1 MGKRRKRM
9 ESALAAFAREIAS
22 LAERTAPAVV
32 AVHGRRHG
40 HSSGVHW
47 RRELVVTAEHTLR
60 RDEDLTVADAGGGES
75 AATLVGRDPGTDIA
89 LLKVEG
95 LSAPTVQAGGA
106 APPAVGDLALV
117 IGRSPN
123 SGTNASMGMIGAVS
137 GPWRTWRGGEMDAY
151 IRLDATV
158 FAGSSGGAV
167 VDMSG
172 LVAGIATTALSRVAG
187 LAIPAR
193 TVNRVV
199 DQLVARGTVP
209 RPYLGVGLHAVPM
222 PEQFRAKFGG
232 ERTHGIMILEVE
244 PLGPADRGGILSG
257 DIVLEID
264 GKSVG
269 AVEDVQS
276 ALGWETVGKSVRLK
290 LIRGG
295 ELKEITVTVGE
306 RSHNNPA

>member
-1 MGKRRKRM
+1 M
-9 ESALAAFAREIAS
+9 ESPLAAFARELSS

-32 AVHGRRHG
+32 AVHGRRHA

-47 RRELVVTAEHTLR
+47 RTDLVVTADHTLR
-60 RDEDLTVADAGGGES
+60 RDEDITVSAATGAES

-89 LLKVEG
+89 LLKIEG
-95 LSAPTVQAGGA
+95 LAAPAAQHGGA
-106 APPAVGDLALV
+106 PPPAVGDLALV

-137 GPWRTWRGGEMDAY
+137 GPWRTWRGGELDAY
-151 IRLDATV
+151 IRLDANV

-167 VDMSG
+167 VDLKGS
-172 LVAGIATTALSRVAG
+172 VTGIATTALSRVAG
-187 LAIPAR
+187 LAIPAS

-199 DQLVARGTVP
+199 DQLLARGSVP
-209 RPYLGVGLHAVPM
+209 RPYLGVSLHAVPM
-222 PEQFRAKFGG
+222 PQQFRTKFAVEGS
-232 ERTHGIMILEVE
+232 HGIMILEVE
-244 PLGPADRGGILSG
+244 PQGPADRGGILGG
-257 DIVLEID
+257 DIVLELE

-276 ALGWETVGKSVRLK
+276 ALGWDTVGKPVRLK

-295 ELKEITVTVGE
+295 ELKEATVTVGE
-306 RSHNNPA
+306 RSRSSAS